1 MATIRLNDFDNIYNE
16 TYHTILRYIIGKC
29 QNLDDVN
36 EILQDSYVELYHT
49 LQRKKALKLDDINA
63 YLKGITKNIIKK
75 FYRKKYKERSEV
87 LYFANDL
94 DYIDTKEE
102 DEQDL
107 EADFIT
113 RENVQQI
120 WNYLNNKNVLIAKIF
135 YLYFTLGLKISD
147 IAIEL
152 ELTESATKNYI
163 YRTLKELKEV
173 FGKEAQDY
181 D

>member
-1 MATIRLNDFDNIYNE
+1 MATIRLSDFDNIYNE
-16 TYHTILRYIIGKC
+16 TYQTILRYIIGKC

-94 DYIDTKEE
+94 DYMDTKKEG
-102 DEQDL
+102 EQDL

-120 WNYLNNKNVLIAKIF
+120 WNYLNNKNVIIAKIF
-135 YLYFTLGLKISD
+135 YLYFNLGLKISD

>member
-1 MATIRLNDFDNIYNE
+1 MATIRLSDFDNIYNE
-16 TYHTILRYIIGKC
+16 TYQTILRYIIGKC

-94 DYIDTKEE
+94 DYIGTKKEG
-102 DEQDL
+102 EQDL

-120 WNYLNNKNVLIAKIF
+120 WNYLNNKNVIIAKIF
-135 YLYFTLGLKISD
+135 YLYFNLGLKISD

>member
-1 MATIRLNDFDNIYNE
+1 MATIRLSDFDNIYNE
-16 TYHTILRYIIGKC
+16 TYQTILRYIIGKC

-49 LQRKKALKLDDINA
+49 LQRKKSLKLDDVNA

-94 DYIDTKEE
+94 DYIGTKKEG
-102 DEQDL
+102 EQDL

-120 WNYLNNKNVLIAKIF
+120 WNYLNNKNVIIAKIF
-135 YLYFTLGLKISD
+135 YLYFNLGLKISD